1 MPTATEYAQSAQEHT
16 LESIRTTQ
24 QAVVEAVRVWAE
36 TVEKT
41 VPTTPTLPFADQLPT
56 PQEIVHRSFD
66 FAEQLLRAQREFTE
80 NLLAAAAPVFATKEK
95 PRPARTKSK
104 STTEES

>member
-41 VPTTPTLPFADQLPT
+41 VPATPTLPFADQLPT
-56 PQEIVHRSFD
+56 PQEIVHTSFD

-80 NLLAAAAPVFATKEK
+80 NLLAAAAPVFGEKSTKRAK
-95 PRPARTKSK
+95 STASK
-104 STTEES
+104 S